1 MVHLIDIMIFAIYRK
16 NAICSRGYYQF
27 SDLFSAAVIRV
38 RLLLKY
44 NFRCKI
50 LQIQCFYVRL
60 LLKGGYKLRFYGRL
74 LLLQSIN
81 HHIDKTNDIS
91 LQRQLTL
98 NTYFSYYHYQNP
110 LTQLS
115 KICTLVATFTTWIT
129 NYKSLLEDSIFN
141 RYLPRLLLV

>member
-1 MVHLIDIMIFAIYRK
+1 MVVQSYLKDMEEIQLFIYGTSYRYYDFCHLGC
-16 NAICSRGYYQF
+16 NYY
-27 SDLFSAAVIRV
+27 
-38 RLLLKY
+38 
-44 NFRCKI
+44 
-50 LQIQCFYVRL
+50 
-60 LLKGGYKLRFYGRL
+60 
-74 LLLQSIN
+74 N

-91 LQRQLTL
+91 LQRKLTL